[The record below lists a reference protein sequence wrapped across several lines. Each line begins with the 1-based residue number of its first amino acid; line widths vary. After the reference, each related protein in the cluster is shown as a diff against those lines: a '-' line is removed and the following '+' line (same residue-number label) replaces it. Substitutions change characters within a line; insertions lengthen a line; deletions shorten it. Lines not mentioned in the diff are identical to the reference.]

1 MGGGGKS
8 CVPVC
13 VSLCV
18 SDIERLLLDG
28 CWVGPSE
35 GCCAERPP
43 RARDAHQ
50 SPRAAAE
57 PGREQEPLGRGAG
70 MGAGR
75 REDGE

>member
-1 MGGGGKS
+1 MQGWLT
-8 CVPVC
+8 
-13 VSLCV
+13 VSMPGACH
-18 SDIERLLLDG
+18 RLRRRL
-28 CWVGPSE
+28 PH
-35 GCCAERPP
+35 P
-43 RARDAHQ
+43 RARRTPRVE

>member
-1 MGGGGKS
+1 MGAGWGL
-8 CVPVC
+8 P
-13 VSLCV
+13 
-18 SDIERLLLDG
+18 
-28 CWVGPSE
+28 
-35 GCCAERPP
+35 
-43 RARDAHQ
+43 RDAALRGRRVRRTPRVE